1 MSEMQPLV
9 GDVMSQF
16 ILVDPE
22 RLSKQIEAVR
32 EEQEAMCGYALV
44 LKGTRQT
51 EMIDANNRRVI
62 EVFATF
68 APAPHE
74 VERDK
79 AEVAELLAERASG

>member
-22 RLSKQIEAVR
+22 RLAKQIEAVR

-51 EMIDANNRRVI
+51 EMIDAHNRRVI

-68 APAPHE
+68 APAE
-74 VERDK
+74 N
-79 AEVAELLAERASG
+79 L